1 MVSNWLQIYAN
12 SVSIYEQIGVFRYWV
27 FNLFKDFFFCWLKNA
42 KYEDE
47 QFENTDLKMLTKN
60 NRSSITY

>member
-12 SVSIYEQIGVFRYWV
+12 SVSIYEQIRVFRYWV
-27 FNLFKDFFFCWLKNA
+27 FNLFKDFFFGWLKNA

>member
-1 MVSNWLQIYAN
+1 LGFQPF
-12 SVSIYEQIGVFRYWV
+12 QR
-27 FNLFKDFFFCWLKNA
+27 FFFCWLKNA